1 MSWSDPRGPA
11 CAIRWGEL
19 YRRDR
24 DVRVLIAF
32 HCARGDERYVW
43 FASDAL
49 IGTWVSAPTLGVDPA
64 LALTTM
70 ASLATRYVYMEKTAR
85 VLVTGGSG
93 MVGRALIGRLRRDG
107 YENIFAPSSK
117 QLDLRDQAAVQE
129 FFRDNPIDF
138 VFHLAGH
145 IGGIGASVSNPV
157 EFLHENLMI
166 ATHVIHAARVAD
178 VTKLLFLGSSCV
190 YPRDC
195 PQPMKESDILTGPFE
210 PTNEGYAIA
219 KIAGMKLC
227 EYSNQQYGT
236 NFVNLMPCNLY
247 GYGDHFE
254 PSRSH
259 VVSALIHKFH
269 EAKQKPLPFV
279 EVWGTGTTRR
289 ELLFVEDLIE
299 AMLHFMKN
307 VDAEDVGAFV
317 NIGLGQD
324 IAIGDLA
331 RMIKDIAGYSGDIV
345 FNADKPDGM
354 PRKLMDVSRATRL
367 GWKARISIPQGVKLT
382 YDWYLKNIDVRVGIE

>member
-1 MSWSDPRGPA
+1 M
-11 CAIRWGEL
+11 
-19 YRRDR
+19 
-24 DVRVLIAF
+24 VNM
-32 HCARGDERYVW
+32 ER
-43 FASDAL
+43 
-49 IGTWVSAPTLGVDPA
+49 
-64 LALTTM
+64 
-70 ASLATRYVYMEKTAR
+70 TAR

-93 MVGRALIGRLRRDG
+93 MVGRALIGRLREDG
-107 YENIFAPSSK
+107 YENIFAPSSRR
-117 QLDLRDQAAVQE
+117 LDLRDQTATDR
-129 FFRDNPIDF
+129 FFRENPVDF

-145 IGGIGASVSNPV
+145 IGGIGASVTNPV

-166 ATHVIHAARVAD
+166 AMHAIHAARVAR
-178 VTKLLFLGSSCV
+178 VIKLLFLGSSCV

-195 PQPMKESDILTGPFE
+195 PQPMKETDILTGAFE

-236 NFVNLMPCNLY
+236 NFLNLMPCNLY

-254 PSRSH
+254 SSRSH

-269 EAKQKPLPFV
+269 EAKQKRLPFV

-289 ELLFVEDLIE
+289 ELLFVEDLID

-324 IAIGDLA
+324 IAICDLA
-331 RMIKDIAGYSGDIV
+331 RMIKDTVRYSGDIV

-354 PRKLMDVSRATRL
+354 PRKLMDVSRATGL
-367 GWKARISIPQGVKLT
+367 GWKAKVSIPEGVKLT
-382 YDWYLKNIDVRVGIE
+382 YGWYLENIHAGMCIE